1 MKKWLFDSVSRCL
14 ARIDEPFYTPVNWL
28 ANAILLLRHP
38 ERVTHPGTL
47 HPDKTFYV
55 IRDLPPTAGLASW
68 LDRVA
73 GYCIRAKKK
82 GWTPVVVPNPP
93 AQPDSGIWYDFFQG
107 VSDVPV
113 EEALQGKNVVNA
125 ITLGMI
131 HKRYSK
137 RNIRRRHEIYQGIGL
152 SKQAKSFVGARLPAL
167 LEGIRIPSVA
177 VCYRG
182 TDYRAKGRWRPVGH
196 ASVPEMDD
204 FIAIVEKDLAKWG
217 LPAENGD
224 NIFFMTE
231 EQEALDAFLRRFPAC
246 HYVRRERFAN
256 FDYGKPGLLYLC
268 YQRLPNTSPK
278 ENTMYYLLEI
288 LASARCDYL
297 IGGYNGGVLAACNF
311 NGNKYQ
317 GVHILKTGVS

>member
-1 MKKWLFDSVSRCL
+1 M
-14 ARIDEPFYTPVNWL
+14 
-28 ANAILLLRHP
+28 
-38 ERVTHPGTL
+38 
-47 HPDKTFYV
+47 
-55 IRDLPPTAGLASW
+55 
-68 LDRVA
+68 
-73 GYCIRAKKK
+73 
-82 GWTPVVVPNPP
+82 
-93 AQPDSGIWYDFFQG
+93 
-107 VSDVPV
+107 SDVPV

-152 SKQAKSFVGARLPAL
+152 SNQAKSFVDARLPTL
-167 LEGIRIPSVA
+167 LEEIRTPKVA
-177 VCYRG
+177 VRYRG

-204 FIAIVEKDLAKWG
+204 FIAIVEKDLTKWN
-217 LPAENGD
+217 LTTEKGD

-231 EQEALDAFLRRFPAC
+231 EQEALEAFLRRFPAC
-246 HYVRRERFAN
+246 HYVHRERFAN

-268 YQRLPNTSPK
+268 YQHLPNTSPL
-278 ENTMYYLLEI
+278 ENDMNYLLEI
-288 LASARCDYL
+288 LALAQCDYL